1 MSVINLP
8 PILRVMFNELESRV
22 RKLETSQRF
31 MAPVVTADPLV
42 LTNGMILY
50 RSDLNTFRV
59 YQNNAVRTITV
70 S

>member
-31 MAPVVTADPLV
+31 MAPVVTADPVV
-42 LTNGMILY
+42 LANGMIWY

-70 S
+70 L

>member
-8 PILRVMFNELESRV
+8 PLLRVMFNELESRV

-31 MAPVVTADPLV
+31 IAPVVANDPTV
-42 LTNGMILY
+42 LTNGMIWY
-50 RSDLNTFRV
+50 RSDLGTFRV
-59 YQNNAVRTITV
+59 YQNGSVKTITV

>member
-8 PILRVMFNELESRV
+8 PILRVMWMELESRV
-22 RKLETSQRF
+22 RKLEQSQIF
-31 MAPVVTADPLV
+31 QAPVVASDPPILK
-42 LTNGMILY
+42 NGMIWY

-59 YQNNAVRTITV
+59 YQGGVVKTITT

>member
-31 MAPVVTADPLV
+31 MAPVVSADPTV
-42 LTNGMILY
+42 LTNGMIWY
-50 RSDLNTFRV
+50 RSDLGTFRV
-59 YQNNAVRTITV
+59 YQNGSVRTITV

>member
-1 MSVINLP
+1 VSVINLP
-8 PILRVMFNELESRV
+8 PLLRVMFNELESRV

-42 LTNGMILY
+42 LIWY

>member
-31 MAPVVTADPLV
+31 MAPVLTADPLV
-42 LTNGMILY
+42 LTNGMIWY
-50 RSDLNTFRV
+50 RSDLKTFRV

>member
-8 PILRVMFNELESRV
+8 PLLRVMFNELESRV

-31 MAPVVTADPLV
+31 MAPVVTADPVV
-42 LTNGMILY
+42 LTNGMIWY

>member
-8 PILRVMFNELESRV
+8 PLLRVMFNELEARV

-31 MAPVVTADPLV
+31 MAPVVAADPTV
-42 LTNGMILY
+42 LTNGMIWY
-50 RSDLNTFRV
+50 RIDLGTFRV
-59 YQNNAVRTITV
+59 YQNGSVRTITV

>member
-8 PILRVMFNELESRV
+8 PLLRVMFNELESRV
-22 RKLETSQRF
+22 RTLETSQRF

-42 LTNGMILY
+42 LTNGMIWY

-59 YQNNAVRTITV
+59 YHNNAVRTITV